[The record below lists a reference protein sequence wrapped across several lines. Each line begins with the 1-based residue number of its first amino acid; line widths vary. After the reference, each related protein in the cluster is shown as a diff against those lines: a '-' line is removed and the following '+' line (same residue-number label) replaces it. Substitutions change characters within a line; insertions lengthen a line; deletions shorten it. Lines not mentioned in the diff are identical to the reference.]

1 MNKED
6 FSGASTKCA
15 NTTATHGMSVDGN
28 DALKVVFSFLC
39 SAIESETT
47 TVSCVASTLCNTAN
61 TNRTNNGQDGGAV
74 PANFR
79 VTEGGAAITFDLPF
93 SSGSKDKRIKRS
105 LPFFHSTEDDI
116 SYTRALRLDDVV
128 GAAIDR
134 DGKLTLHLLFPQDN
148 ECTHFTF
155 AFSTRKGGNGLPP
168 MEGGAECHS
177 SANASNQTTKH

>member
-6 FSGASTKCA
+6 FSGASTKCV
-15 NTTATHGMSVDGN
+15 NTTATHGMCVDGN

-47 TVSCVASTLCNTAN
+47 TVSCVASTN
-61 TNRTNNGQDGGAV
+61 TNCTNNAQDKEAL
-74 PANFR
+74 PTNFR
-79 VTEGGAAITFDLPF
+79 VTEGGEVITFDLPL

-116 SYTRALRLDDVV
+116 SYTRAIRLADVV

-155 AFSTRKGGNGLPP
+155 AFSTRKDGNGLPP